1 MPAATVRLDEP
12 VAGLAALCA
21 GALAG
26 FAVAVDGVALP
37 AATGSATGPIVFAV
51 AAVLAV
57 AGLQRSGSR
66 RTAWLLAAGCT
77 VVLGTVRFAV
87 PAADPDTL
95 TVLPL
100 ISAGAAG
107 ILLGAAVAA
116 AWGEP
121 IGQWAV
127 VVGAWAVFLLAGPM
141 GTSLQSSALPSP
153 LQWPLAVAAGAVVLA
168 AFVAGA
174 GARVQRPE
182 ARLPIVAV
190 GATAALTVGMHV
202 LAGWV
207 GEQATSAAAWMWL
220 AAAAVL
226 AATVLGAEAVGRF
239 LPFAD
244 GRFPVAAIG
253 ATAAAYPLVDDLAG
267 REVSAW
273 VPAAGVLAV
282 AAGAALAWR
291 VPRVELGLGV
301 ALVVTLTAA
310 LWPDTAADGPQLL
323 VRVALV
329 AAGTGLALGAALPGA
344 APVAAMGLVLPVAAA
359 TVATVWA
366 LPADPR
372 LLTGALAATGAVCA
386 WRCRS

>member
-1 MPAATVRLDEP
+1 MPAVTVRVDEP

-26 FAVAVDGVALP
+26 FAVSADVVALP
-37 AATGSATGPIVFAV
+37 AGTGSAAAPIVFAV

-66 RTAWLLAAGCT
+66 RTAWLLATGCT
-77 VVLGTVRFAV
+77 VVLATVRFAV
-87 PAADPDTL
+87 PAADVDTL
-95 TVLPL
+95 TALDL
-100 ISAGAAG
+100 TGAGAAG

-127 VVGAWAVFLLAGPM
+127 VAGTWAVFLVAGPT

-153 LQWPLAVAAGAVVLA
+153 LQWPLAVGAGAVVLA
-168 AFVAGA
+168 ALVAGP
-174 GARVQRPE
+174 GARVQRPD

-190 GATAALTVGMHV
+190 GATAVLVVGLHV
-202 LAGWV
+202 LGGWV
-207 GEQATSAAAWMWL
+207 GEHAAGAWMWPV
-220 AAAAVL
+220 AVGAL
-226 AATVLGAEAVGRF
+226 AATVLGVEAVARV

-244 GRFPVAAIG
+244 GRFPVASLG

-267 REVSAW
+267 TEVSAW
-273 VPAAGVLAV
+273 VPATGLLAV

-291 VPRVELGLGV
+291 VPRVDLGLGV
-301 ALVVTLTAA
+301 ALIVTLTVA
-310 LWPDTAADGPQLL
+310 LWPGVGADGPQLL

-329 AAGTGLALGAALPGA
+329 AAGTGLALGAALPRA
-344 APVAAMGLVLPVAAA
+344 APVAAMGLALPFTAA
-359 TVATVWA
+359 TVAAVAA
-366 LPADPR
+366 LPADQR
-372 LLTGALAATGAVCA
+372 MLTGALVATGAVCA
-386 WRCRS
+386 WRCRG